1 MPVITNPWWEDIALF
16 EKPTKLASPP
26 WTIFA
31 AAAKD
36 EAAEAARLRSV
47 LSKGFDFAE
56 NLENLM
62 TEITEAEHA
71 EVLCEAVEKMAQR
84 KAGAPRVPLA
94 DFRAIVRQYHR
105 VINHKLPAYQ
115 VLRQRGMASLVKLYD
130 QQLLRSDSLE
140 SDLALMEALLVFA
153 KFGSREGERRILN
166 ALYGELGCELK
177 YWELKSADWS
187 IYKLRYLLPAE
198 ILRTMF
204 MPPVASEEFFNEL
217 RANPPSRM
225 LAFQLLEVANGD
237 VFRSGDPRIHPFNS
251 PWGAEFLSYW
261 LNGLCSATPDPK
273 VVAELREYESSLN
286 QEDLLMRPLV
296 GTLRYVS
303 PEIREQLLP
312 VAMRHPDPE
321 IQIYAA
327 AIAAEFGNEAGWKLL
342 QYYALDLQYGAEAFS
357 WFRELRREDLLP
369 LAARNSEFRLKA
381 SFAGY
386 SDMRSI
392 LDSNGYY
399 DRFPDQ
405 IKVIDQRKLDWPL
418 EAGPKMVTIVGFV
431 IWDKYGLGAEWT
443 GLAVAHEELSWLDKW
458 AWDTSDSSMGRPFED
473 AYAIAC
479 CDSLCC
485 GFGHTARLTNQ
496 LPPGIDYQDIDSP
509 SVRAELLK
517 QWRGQALDPSKS
529 LVSLQVDP
537 ALELPVRQYVAV
549 EGKMNGV
556 EGWAVLA
563 GDEVA
568 WYPKDEQPEHTD
580 ELTIL
585 KLHVGRLLLGFEEQ
599 PDRKAWLERKYFQ
612 RRPEEIVAIY
622 ERLMAELPAA
632 EEERREELMDSEGPL
647 AIHFEQYIA
656 ALLIT
661 RGGSRGE
668 NVIATIEQMLRLPL
682 NDGESAFWGPGEVAA
697 HFDTYVQALIS
708 TGRERD
714 AIAAIKLCLKH
725 QRSFSNDEIVRFGL
739 EAYQA
744 RRLEVAELWFEY
756 AADLYFDWWYR
767 QRHVSQL
774 AEILQQRG
782 EQARAKSALIDCL
795 KMLSWDIRDTE
806 SEQER
811 AELLEC
817 YRYQRAAYLRLFPN
831 GADELNQ
838 KKLPETPPMKEIDKA
853 AD

>member
-1 MPVITNPWWEDIALF
+1 
-16 EKPTKLASPP
+16 
-26 WTIFA
+26 
-31 AAAKD
+31 
-36 EAAEAARLRSV
+36 
-47 LSKGFDFAE
+47 
-56 NLENLM
+56 M

-84 KAGAPRVPLA
+84 KVGAPRVPIA
-94 DFRAIVRQYHR
+94 DFQAIVRQYHR
-105 VINHKLPAYQ
+105 VINRKLPAYQ

-140 SDLALMEALLVFA
+140 SDLALLEALLVFA
-153 KFGSREGERRILN
+153 KFGSREGERRILD
-166 ALYGELGCELK
+166 ALYGEPGCELK
-177 YWELKSADWS
+177 SWELKSADWS
-187 IYKLRYLLPAE
+187 M

-204 MPPVASEEFFNEL
+204 IPPVASEEFFNEL

-225 LAFQLLEVANGD
+225 LAFELLEVANGD
-237 VFRSGDPRIHPFNS
+237 FYRSGDPTIHPFNS

-261 LNGLCSATPDPK
+261 LNGLCSATPDPN
-273 VVAELREYESSLN
+273 VVAELRESESSLN
-286 QEDLLMRPLV
+286 CGDLMRPLV

-321 IQIYAA
+321 IQITAA
-327 AIAAEFGNEAGWKLL
+327 AIAARFGKEAGWKLL
-342 QYYALDLQYGAEAFS
+342 QHYALDPQYGEEAFY
-357 WFRELRREDLLP
+357 WFRLLRREDLLP
-369 LAARNSEFRLKA
+369 PAARNSEFRLKA
-381 SFAGY
+381 SCVTY
-386 SDMRSI
+386 SGMRSS
-392 LDSNGYY
+392 LMSNGYG

-405 IKVIDQRKLDWPL
+405 IKVLDQRKLDWPL
-418 EAGPKMVTIVGFV
+418 VAGPKMVAIVGFV
-431 IWDKYGLGAEWT
+431 VWDKYGLGAEWT
-443 GLAVAHEELSWLDKW
+443 ELKVAYEGLSSLEEW
-458 AWDTSDSSMGRPFED
+458 AWVWDDSDSSRPFED

-479 CDSLCC
+479 CDSLRRYPDY
-485 GFGHTARLTNQ
+485 TPRLTNQ

-509 SVRAELLK
+509 SVRAKLLK
-517 QWRGQALDPSKS
+517 QWRGQASDPSES
-529 LVSLQVDP
+529 LASFQVDP
-537 ALELPVRQYVAV
+537 AFELPVRQYVAV
-549 EGKMNGV
+549 EGKMDGV

-568 WYPKDEQPEHTD
+568 WYPKDEQPWFTD

-585 KLHVGRLLLGFEEQ
+585 KLHVGRLLLGFEDQ

-622 ERLMAELPAA
+622 ERLMAEIPDA

-647 AIHFEQYIA
+647 AKHFEQYIA

-668 NVIATIEQMLRLPL
+668 NVIATIEQMLRLQWK
-682 NDGESAFWGPGEVAA
+682 DGESAFWGPGEVAA
-697 HFDTYVQALIS
+697 HFDTYVQALFS
-708 TGRERD
+708 SGRESD

-725 QRSFSNDEIVRFGL
+725 HPSYFSDDEIVRFGS

-756 AADLYFDWWYR
+756 AADRYFDWWYR

-774 AEILQQRG
+774 AEILLQRG

-795 KMLSWDIRDTE
+795 KMLSSDIRDAE

-817 YRYQRAAYLRLFPN
+817 YRYQRAAYLRLFPD
-831 GADELNQ
+831 GAEELNQ
-838 KKLPETPPMKEIDKA
+838 KKLPETPPMKEIDKVA
-853 AD
+853 G